1 MSLIF
6 LCLAIAAL
14 WINLLGAG
22 LAARR
27 LVGDY
32 ALARVVSVMGI
43 CLVCFCLEHSFG
55 LGPRLP
61 FLPLTTAVSV
71 WLIWRN
77 RAAVRE
83 NMGSEAL
90 FGSGFLYCLAWRYT
104 FPDVDYSEDKMP
116 NFALIESY
124 MRGGR
129 LPPPDLWLA
138 RFTANGY
145 YSFQHY
151 GAALLGRLLGVGPG
165 VSYHLAFCTLVGFL
179 VLLIGTC
186 FARLC
191 AWRPGRWIGLLALI
205 IGGNGIAILAH
216 KLILGPSSV
225 DLVRFLGGSIVR
237 DVRTP
242 LGMQVASWM
251 AIPGIEPRDLPM
263 EPLSYFLTK
272 GDYHPPLSGFVL
284 LALAAALIAAQET
297 GASGR
302 TRSVNHALLAAT
314 VPLALISNAW
324 ILPLQCLLVGGW
336 FAYRAVQGERS
347 SIVPGL
353 VGAAVAVGLEYP
365 YLVEFTQQAIGGNIG
380 IRLTAPGDHTPWLG
394 WLLIFWPVV
403 GIMVLGFFNRDRR
416 HLSLYLL
423 AVWAVALVGTEFVY
437 NHDIYGAS
445 FIRFNSALKWWQW
458 VYAGIILTV
467 GACNLGS
474 SSRLCRYGTFL
485 LLLPSLGFAY
495 DLGRQFKETPKD
507 SLGNLSGSGWIT
519 KDVVIGYVITELGSR
534 PDGVTLESGLIMAN
548 SESPAVTLFANK
560 QSLLG
565 WPWMEEVFRGSIFE
579 IPERYDQ
586 INRFYAGTAPDPLKW
601 LLHNDVRY
609 ILWLPRD
616 NADNN
621 SRFQPITDKIA
632 SRYYWHGVYGDNK
645 EFAVGYW
652 ERIDGLPAK

>member
-1 MSLIF
+1 
-6 LCLAIAAL
+6 
-14 WINLLGAG
+14 
-22 LAARR
+22 
-27 LVGDY
+27 
-32 ALARVVSVMGI
+32 
-43 CLVCFCLEHSFG
+43 
-55 LGPRLP
+55 
-61 FLPLTTAVSV
+61 
-71 WLIWRN
+71 
-77 RAAVRE
+77 
-83 NMGSEAL
+83 
-90 FGSGFLYCLAWRYT
+90 
-104 FPDVDYSEDKMP
+104 
-116 NFALIESY
+116 
-124 MRGGR
+124 
-129 LPPPDLWLA
+129 
-138 RFTANGY
+138 
-145 YSFQHY
+145 
-151 GAALLGRLLGVGPG
+151 
-165 VSYHLAFCTLVGFL
+165 
-179 VLLIGTC
+179 
-186 FARLC
+186 
-191 AWRPGRWIGLLALI
+191 
-205 IGGNGIAILAH
+205 
-216 KLILGPSSV
+216 
-225 DLVRFLGGSIVR
+225 
-237 DVRTP
+237 
-242 LGMQVASWM
+242 
-251 AIPGIEPRDLPM
+251 
-263 EPLSYFLTK
+263 
-272 GDYHPPLSGFVL
+272 
-284 LALAAALIAAQET
+284 
-297 GASGR
+297 
-302 TRSVNHALLAAT
+302 
-314 VPLALISNAW
+314 
-324 ILPLQCLLVGGW
+324 
-336 FAYRAVQGERS
+336 
-347 SIVPGL
+347 

-380 IRLTAPGDHTPWLG
+380 IRLTSPGDHTPWLG

-495 DLGRQFKETPKD
+495 DLGRQFKETPKG

-616 NADNN
+616 NTDNN
-621 SRFQPITDKIA
+621 SRFQPITDKIG